1 MYKLFTLVL
10 CIKTQFQTIYY
21 CFSNMNHVIRLCSYS
36 TLPLDEEAEIIDD
49 DGSIESDESDS
60 AANVCHFH
68 SFDYST
74 LLHKVLF
81 CMWKLL

>member
-1 MYKLFTLVL
+1 
-10 CIKTQFQTIYY
+10 
-21 CFSNMNHVIRLCSYS
+21 MNHVIRLCSYS